1 MNPTIIVPLI
11 VACALF
17 MEMVDSTVIATSLPI
32 IARDFGRD
40 PLVLKLGLTSY
51 LLSLAVFIP
60 VSGWVCD
67 RFGGRRVFRAAI
79 GVFMVSSM
87 LCGVAQSFGFFVAA
101 RFLQG
106 MGGAMMVPVGRIVI
120 LRTVPREE
128 FVTAIAYL
136 TTPAMLGPVVGPP
149 LGGLITT
156 YLSWRWI
163 FYLNI
168 PMSILGI
175 FLAGRYMENFREPD
189 VPRLDMRGF
198 LLSASGLLLAMFGLT
213 TITDRLM
220 PMAVSIACIALG
232 MLALAGYVYH
242 ARYAERPLL
251 DLRLFRFQTYAAGL
265 TGGTLFRV
273 GVGSIGF
280 MLPMLLQI
288 GFGLSP
294 VQSGFL
300 TCSVAIGSVIAKPL
314 AKPVLALLG
323 FRRMLAWNAVISGAW
338 IASFG
343 LFRPSTHHAL
353 IFLVLLIAGCFY
365 SLQFTALNAIPY
377 AELPDSEVSQATSLY
392 AMVQQ
397 LSLGSGVALGALAL
411 QGSSFLQG
419 HQKIVTADFWPAFLL
434 LGAIA
439 ISAVVSAAR
448 LPAEAGALLA
458 GRQHAKPYEQRA
470 ARQAAESD

>member
-1 MNPTIIVPLI
+1 MRPTVIVPLI

-17 MEMVDSTVIATSLPI
+17 MEMVDSTVIATSLPM
-32 IARDFGRD
+32 IAHDLGKD
-40 PLVLKLGLTSY
+40 PIVLKLGLTAY

-67 RFGGRRVFRAAI
+67 RFGGRKVFRAAI
-79 GVFMVSSM
+79 GIFMVSSM
-87 LCGVAQSFGFFVAA
+87 LCGVSRSFGFFVAA

-149 LGGLITT
+149 LGGFITT

-168 PMSILGI
+168 PVSILGI
-175 FLAGRYMENFREPD
+175 YLAGRYMENFREPE
-189 VPRLDMRGF
+189 VPRLDIRGF
-198 LLSASGLLLAMFGLT
+198 LLSAAGLLLAMFGLT

-220 PMAVSIACIALG
+220 PMSVSIACITFGL
-232 MLALAGYVYH
+232 LALAAYVYH
-242 ARYAERPLL
+242 AMHNERPLL
-251 DLRLFRFQTYAAGL
+251 DLRLLRIQTYAVGL
-265 TGGTLFRV
+265 TGGTLFRI
-273 GVGSIGF
+273 GVGALAF
-280 MLPMLLQI
+280 LLPMLLQL

-294 VQSGFL
+294 VHSGLL

-314 AKPVLALLG
+314 AKPVLAWFG
-323 FRRMLAWNAVISGAW
+323 FRQMLSWNAVISGLW
-338 IASFG
+338 IVCFG
-343 LFRPSTHHAL
+343 LFRQTTHHSV
-353 IFLVLLIAGCFY
+353 IFAVLLIAGCFQ

-411 QGSSFLQG
+411 QVSSYLHG
-419 HQKIVTADFWPAFLL
+419 HRMIVTADFPPAFLL

-439 ISAVVSAAR
+439 ISSAVSGAR
-448 LPAEAGALLA
+448 LPDDAGALLA
-458 GRQHAKPYEQRA
+458 GRRAKPALEHNA
-470 ARQAAESD
+470 VPE

>member
-1 MNPTIIVPLI
+1 MSPTVIVPLI

-40 PLVLKLGLTSY
+40 PIVLKLGLTTY

-79 GVFMVSSM
+79 AVFMCSSM
-87 LCGVAQSFGFFVAA
+87 LCGLSRSFGFFVAA

-106 MGGAMMVPVGRIVI
+106 IGGAMMVPVGRIVI
-120 LRTVPREE
+120 LRSIPREE

-149 LGGLITT
+149 LGGLVTT

-163 FYLNI
+163 FYINVPI
-168 PMSILGI
+168 SILGI
-175 FLAGRYMENFREPD
+175 FLAGRYMENYREPD
-189 VPRLDMRGF
+189 VPRLDVSGF
-198 LLSASGLLLAMFGLT
+198 LLSATGLLLAMFGLT

-220 PMAVSIACIALG
+220 PMWVCIACISVG
-232 MLALAGYVYH
+232 MLALAAYIYY
-242 ARYAERPLL
+242 ARRTERPLL
-251 DLRLFRFQTYAAGL
+251 DLRLFRFQTYAVGL
-265 TGGTLFRV
+265 TSGSLFRM
-273 GVGSIGF
+273 GVGSNAF

-300 TCSVAIGSVIAKPL
+300 TCAVAIGSVIVKPL
-314 AKPVLALLG
+314 AKPVLTMFG
-323 FRRMLAWNAVISGAW
+323 FRQTLAWNAVISGLW
-338 IASFG
+338 IACFG
-343 LFRPSTHHAL
+343 LFRASTHHWL
-353 IFLVLLIAGCFY
+353 IFLIFLIAGCFH

-397 LSLGSGVALGALAL
+397 LALGTGVALGALAL
-411 QGSSFLQG
+411 QESSFVQR
-419 HQKIVTADFWPAFLL
+419 HSQIVATDFWPAFLI

-439 ISAVVSAAR
+439 ILSAISALR
-448 LPAEAGALLA
+448 LPADAGALLA
-458 GRQHAKPYEQRA
+458 GRRPAQPYAEQV
-470 ARQAAESD
+470 ARGEIESD